1 MSLLFDEKHMWPRA
15 IGSPPLAE
23 RPHST
28 RFMKKRSRQAKSVR
42 DLLIDW
48 QFSPDREKSKK
59 YVKHEFQ
66 DYGVRLAHKL
76 NDISHKSLYIKLAK
90 GENRNLLEKAYR
102 FAIDYPGMEGK
113 NKGKLFM
120 WALGKLRRGE
130 PLSDGKKKDVSRKTK

>member
-1 MSLLFDEKHMWPRA
+1 MIKDRKKSKPKAMGELLF
-15 IGSPPLAE
+15 
-23 RPHST
+23 
-28 RFMKKRSRQAKSVR
+28 
-42 DLLIDW
+42 DW
-48 QFSPDREKSKK
+48 QFSPDREKSRK

-66 DYGVRLAHKL
+66 DYGVRLAHNL

-90 GENRNLLEKAYR
+90 AEKRDLLEKAYR

-130 PLSDGKKKDVSRKTK
+130 QLYEKKEEISK